1 MLPWKCRRTTSVCV
15 LACVGLGLCSL
26 HSCVRNS
33 VLSHTGMILRFYVC
47 GDGLALAGSC
57 LRAWALTCVHE
68 MPGRSPTLPIF
79 THFSIV
85 SFPYA
90 ILTHLFVNFASKY
103 HCIILFIFTLASKH
117 YIPLNFAW
125 IINLMT
131 SFFLQSSSPYDGRGS
146 SNNVVEWFNLLTLE
160 TRGYIREVGFEPIIG
175 LLPEK
180 STSATLVECLIKK
193 WWDTTHT
200 FHITKRGM
208 TVTHYNFYHMTGL
221 SFKRAII
228 SLDSVLGI
236 QLGIDMLERKYS
248 TETIRYFDLV

>member
-1 MLPWKCRRTTSVCV
+1 
-15 LACVGLGLCSL
+15 
-26 HSCVRNS
+26 
-33 VLSHTGMILRFYVC
+33 
-47 GDGLALAGSC
+47 
-57 LRAWALTCVHE
+57 
-68 MPGRSPTLPIF
+68 
-79 THFSIV
+79 
-85 SFPYA
+85 
-90 ILTHLFVNFASKY
+90 
-103 HCIILFIFTLASKH
+103 
-117 YIPLNFAW
+117 
-125 IINLMT
+125 MT

-180 STSATLVECLIKK
+180 STSATLVQCLIRK
-193 WWDTTHT
+193 WCDTTHT